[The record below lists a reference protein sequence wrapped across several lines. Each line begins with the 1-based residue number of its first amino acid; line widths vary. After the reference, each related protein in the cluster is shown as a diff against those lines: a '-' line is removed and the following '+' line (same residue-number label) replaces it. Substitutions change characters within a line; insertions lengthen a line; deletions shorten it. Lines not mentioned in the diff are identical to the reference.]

1 MLHIKNPF
9 YSAGR
14 LYNWE
19 GSPVGIGINL
29 KALEGDGKIRIMV
42 GSSNKIWEIDKYQAL
57 AFIKE
62 HNSYYEARGTKL
74 GVIAW
79 SQFKPLS
86 PEEESLEMVKK
97 GLI

>member
-1 MLHIKNPF
+1 MIHINTPF
-9 YSAGR
+9 YSAGK

-29 KALEGDGKIRIMV
+29 KALEGDGKIRIIV
-42 GSSNKIWEIDKYQAL
+42 GNSNKIWEIDRYQAL

-86 PEEESLEMVKK
+86 LEEESLEMVKK